1 MYRNLCAPV
10 LGVSGRESEL
20 IELALSFGFR
30 GMDLDLADLNSRV
43 AQHGLAH
50 ARRLTDSAKLQLACL
65 RLPLDVE
72 EADDAAFA
80 AQLAALPGQLDA
92 AAQMGCTA
100 ALTTLAPATDLR
112 PYHENFELH
121 RKRYAAIADALAPL
135 KMKLGVAFLAP
146 AEERR
151 EKHFEFIHDF
161 AALLVL
167 LSTIG
172 RDAVGVVLDNWQ
184 LHACGAAPDAWR
196 ALPVGQIIAVYLADA
211 PEGVAPEAL
220 TRDQR
225 SLPGTTGVLDSAA
238 LLTALA
244 EAGYRGPVSPAPGP
258 QASAGQTREALVKAA
273 GQALDAVWKAAGLS
287 PSGKL
292 TATATKS

>member
-1 MYRNLCAPV
+1 MFRNLCAPA

-30 GMDLDLADLNSRV
+30 GMDVDLADLNSRV

-50 ARRLTDSAKLQLACL
+50 ARRLIDSSKLQLAGV

-72 EADDAAFA
+72 ADDATFA
-80 AQLAALPGQLDA
+80 TELAALPTQLDA
-92 AAQMGCTA
+92 ASQIGCRA

-121 RKRYAAIADALAPL
+121 RKRYAAIAAALAPL
-135 KMKLGVAFLAP
+135 KMKLGVEFRSTAD
-146 AEERR
+146 ERR

-161 AALLVL
+161 NALLVL
-167 LSTIG
+167 LSTVG
-172 RDAVGVVLDNWQ
+172 ADNVGVVLDNWQ
-184 LHACGAAPDAWR
+184 LYACGAEADAWR
-196 ALPVGQIIAVYLADA
+196 KLPIAQIVAVYLADA
-211 PEGVAPEAL
+211 PEGVSREAL
-220 TRDQR
+220 TNAQR
-225 SLPGTTGVLDSAA
+225 LLPGSTGVIDSSA

-244 EAGYRGPVSPAPGP
+244 EAGYQGPIAPAPHP
-258 QASAGQTREALVKAA
+258 EASAGQTREAIVRAA
-273 GQALDAVWKAAGLS
+273 GQALDAVWKAGGLS

-292 TATATKS
+292 TAAAGK

>member
-1 MYRNLCAPV
+1 MFRNLCAPA

-50 ARRLTDSAKLQLACL
+50 ARRLSDSAKLQLASVG
-65 RLPLDVE
+65 LPVDV
-72 EADDAAFA
+72 EADDATFA
-80 AQLAALPGQLDA
+80 AEMAALPGLLDA
-92 AAQMGCTA
+92 ASQMGCRA

-121 RKRYAAIADALAPL
+121 RKRYGEIAAALAPL
-135 KMKLGVAFLAP
+135 KMKLGIEFRAA

-161 AALLVL
+161 SALQVL
-167 LSTIG
+167 LSTVG
-172 RDAVGVVLDNWQ
+172 ADNVGVVLDNWQ
-184 LHACGAAPDAWR
+184 LYASGAAPDAWR
-196 ALPVGQIIAVYLADA
+196 KLPANQIVSVYLADA

-220 TRDQR
+220 TNAQR
-225 SLPGTTGVLDSAA
+225 ALPGTTGVIDSVG
-238 LLTALA
+238 LLTGLA
-244 EAGYRGPVSPAPGP
+244 ELGYQGPVAPAPGP
-258 QASAGQTREALVKAA
+258 QAAAGQTREAIVRAA

-292 TATATKS
+292 TATAGK